1 MFAWKSMANN
11 SSLVKLKLDMVY
23 RDLSME
29 TALARFTESTQVVQ
43 PVTEAAPKPKPKP
56 VKRVVK
62 VVTQDARPKL
72 KRGGQR

>member
-43 PVTEAAPKPKPKP
+43 PVTEAAPKPKP

>member
-1 MFAWKSMANN
+1 
-11 SSLVKLKLDMVY
+11 MVY

-43 PVTEAAPKPKPKP
+43 PVTEAAPKPKP

>member
-1 MFAWKSMANN
+1 MFAWKSMASS

-43 PVTEAAPKPKPKP
+43 PVTEVAPKPKP